1 METRQEKRAGNQT
14 LKKKKWYQDILLC
27 TVGIILGL
35 LMLLQF
41 SIYLIFRPEHPIT
54 WEDKRAVIEY
64 CEYKYSGKAAIK
76 ESDAIQYG
84 VDQTRFDEYTVQMD
98 SDLFHVNVS
107 VTDFDWSGSGH
118 HNIHKSIMGDD
129 RQLDKIREAMVQ
141 MLIEQMSLPEPDR
154 VVFRVSTA
162 YEDKYNTSIQTYY
175 DGSNI
180 REVYNKEGIDAIFL
194 YKDIDLSQYQDQRGI
209 LPYNSAS
216 GDYFGRLLLCE
227 IMDSGVMDDFG
238 YDSDTVVDALE
249 YTTKYN
255 GRKWVEIVRHGPLE

>member
-1 METRQEKRAGNQT
+1 M
-14 LKKKKWYQDILLC
+14 
-27 TVGIILGL
+27 
-35 LMLLQF
+35 
-41 SIYLIFRPEHPIT
+41 
-54 WEDKRAVIEY
+54 
-64 CEYKYSGKAAIK
+64 
-76 ESDAIQYG
+76 
-84 VDQTRFDEYTVQMD
+84 
-98 SDLFHVNVS
+98 
-107 VTDFDWSGSGH
+107 
-118 HNIHKSIMGDD
+118 
-129 RQLDKIREAMVQ
+129 
-141 MLIEQMSLPEPDR
+141 
-154 VVFRVSTA
+154 FRVSTA